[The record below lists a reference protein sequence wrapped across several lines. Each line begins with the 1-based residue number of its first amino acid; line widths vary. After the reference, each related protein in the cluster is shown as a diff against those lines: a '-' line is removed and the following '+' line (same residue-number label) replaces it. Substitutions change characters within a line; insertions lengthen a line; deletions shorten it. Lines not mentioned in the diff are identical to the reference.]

1 MTDSEL
7 FDHAKHC
14 VAIRWCAGEM
24 SDERFTDWLVF
35 FEQTQRFM
43 FDRAEAEIQ
52 HEIHH
57 YEEGEL
63 AA

>member
-14 VAIRWCAGEM
+14 VAERWCAGEM
-24 SDERFTDWLVF
+24 SDERFTDWLIF
-35 FEQTQRFM
+35 FAKTQRFM
-43 FDRAEAEIQ
+43 FERAEAEIQ
-52 HEIHH
+52 TEINH
-57 YEEGEL
+57 YEGEAQ